1 MTTIQNI
8 NQFKPHLIENI
19 IEEVKR
25 VAGKLLLPTVSLCEH
40 CHYHVPAFRY
50 ELNNKIY
57 LCKHCAIHGFSH
69 NQIESDAEFYH
80 ALEYTTGTMW
90 NFNSYI
96 LTEVT
101 DRCNLECPHCY
112 HLPDNKIKDV
122 ALASILERVKQYHPD
137 IYHVILAG
145 AESSLRRDINEL
157 VSEIYKLGRLPQILT
172 NGVRFADENFV
183 KGLVAT
189 NAGMTVTFGLNHPSY
204 LNNETIRNK
213 QIRGILNVRD
223 QLDAVSYVGYTMVAL
238 DELDYILTEITTT
251 DWCNH
256 SRIRSGSEIGRN
268 ATDGPIFVSD
278 VFKAAKQWAND
289 NNQPFEVLPA
299 DNNIYHVVVKIGSKT
314 IRLIHWCDES
324 NIDMEELRTG
334 PWCDFV
340 PDGNTNFL
348 SQVIRRDIWKNNKII
363 LPDTPPKRYQLEY
376 FKNTPPVF

>member
-1 MTTIQNI
+1 
-8 NQFKPHLIENI
+8 
-19 IEEVKR
+19 
-25 VAGKLLLPTVSLCEH
+25 
-40 CHYHVPAFRY
+40 
-50 ELNNKIY
+50 
-57 LCKHCAIHGFSH
+57 
-69 NQIESDAEFYH
+69 
-80 ALEYTTGTMW
+80 MW

-278 VFKAAKQWAND
+278 VAKSQCAEIANTD
-289 NNQPFEVLPA
+289 
-299 DNNIYHVVVKIGSKT
+299 
-314 IRLIHWCDES
+314 
-324 NIDMEELRTG
+324 
-334 PWCDFV
+334 
-340 PDGNTNFL
+340 L
-348 SQVIRRDIWKNNKII
+348 SQIENPRLTDRQPWVERLSMFHWNFDELKSGECWTHMRKFI
-363 LPDTPPKRYQLEY
+363 Q
-376 FKNTPPVF
+376 